1 MDAVI
6 AVAEDISPEWAKALR
21 DRRESEPR
29 KFFESLNTNARRL
42 MILAVLKR
50 RNPEIYQLRVEDL
63 RIQNDLKKLADQYR
77 AANSAGDAALAG
89 NLVEQIRSKV
99 RRQVDL
105 DLKARAM
112 ELAALDQQMKR
123 MREELGEETRARDD
137 KAERIVEGIKAGED
151 PKPLMRPGGP
161 LGGEPREPRDGKD
174 GKDGKDGRDNRD
186 NRDGKEPR
194 EPRGEGRPRDA
205 DRSPPAGAHP
215 AAPPAAPA
223 GSR

>member
-174 GKDGKDGRDNRD
+174 GKDGRDNRD